1 MSTDETNAT
10 PLVPAAVIGLGTMGA
25 GIAEVLARSG
35 YDVLGIENDD
45 DAVERGRG
53 ILQKSTDRA
62 VAKGKLDEAG
72 QFDLLGRISYGTDLA
87 AVSDRGLVIEA
98 VSERMDLKESIF
110 SALDRHAP
118 ADALLATNTSSLSI
132 TAIAGVTSTPDRVIG
147 LHFFNPAPV
156 QTLVEVIST
165 VHTASSTV
173 ERTDAVIRSLR
184 KSPIHCRDRAGFIVN
199 ALLISYLNRAVTLY
213 ENGFATREE
222 IDRAM
227 VSEAGYPM
235 GPLTLLDLI
244 GLDVANAVLV
254 RMYDETRNRLLA
266 PAPLLGRLVEAGLLG
281 RKSGRGFYTYSAD
294 GAGEDAGP
302 VAEPRWSRAGELP
315 EALLSG
321 YLNEACRMVE
331 VNYAT
336 VADIDTGMSQGCR
349 MPKPFEVLAA
359 LGPKSVLASQRA
371 LYEETGEPGHRP
383 SLLLAR
389 LAEAADPAAAIAEL
403 DG

>member
-1 MSTDETNAT
+1 M
-10 PLVPAAVIGLGTMGA
+10 IGLGTMGA

-35 YDVLGIENDD
+35 YEVLGIENDD
-45 DAVERGRG
+45 RALERGRA

-72 QFDLLGRISYGTDLA
+72 QQELLGRISYGTELA

-98 VSERMDLKESIF
+98 VSERMELKESIF
-110 SALDRHAP
+110 RSLDEHAP
-118 ADALLATNTSSLSI
+118 AEALLATNTSSLSI
-132 TAIAGVTSTPDRVIG
+132 TAIAGVTNTPARVIG

-165 VHTASSTV
+165 VHTAPATIS
-173 ERTDAVIRSLR
+173 RTDEVIRSLR
-184 KSPIHCRDRAGFIVN
+184 KSPIHCTDRAGFIVN

-222 IDRAM
+222 LDSAM

-244 GLDVANAVLV
+244 GLDVAHAVLV
-254 RMYDETRNRLLA
+254 RMYAETRDRLHS
-266 PAPLLGRLVEAGLLG
+266 PAPLLGRLVEAGMLG
-281 RKSGRGFYTYSAD
+281 RKSGRGFYSYGSD
-294 GAGEDAGP
+294 GVTDDPGP
-302 VAEPRWSRAGELP
+302 VPEPRWSRASELP
-315 EALLSG
+315 DALRSA

-331 VNYAT
+331 VNYAS

-371 LYEETGEPGHRP
+371 LYQESGEPGHRP
-383 SLLLAR
+383 SLLLER
-389 LAEAADPAAAIAEL
+389 LAEAADPVAAIAEL
-403 DG
+403 DS